1 MRLYYLDR
9 GLESEE
15 VDFVAG
21 VLKLSEPIEQIRI
34 PYVLPAP
41 DPNGGYSERP
51 IIESNLI
58 ENHLLKA
65 GILLDRGKKICL
77 VIPKDIHWHRSLI
90 TAILRLTGYYLCL
103 IQTGDQGKSIKNPED
118 IKIIDME
125 ELIGRNKTDI

>member
-9 GLESEE
+9 RLESEE
-15 VDFVAG
+15 VNFVAG

-34 PYVLPAP
+34 PYVLPAC
-41 DPNGGYSERP
+41 DPNGGYRDRP

-58 ENHLLKA
+58 ENHLLKV

-90 TAILRLTGYYLCL
+90 AAILKLTGYYPCL
-103 IQTGDQGKSIKNPED
+103 IQTGDQGKSIENPED
-118 IKIIDME
+118 IRIVDMK
-125 ELIGRNKTDI
+125 ELIGRTKMDI

>member
-9 GLESEE
+9 RLESEE

-34 PYVLPAP
+34 PYVLPAR
-41 DPNGGYSERP
+41 DPNGGYRERP

-58 ENHLLKA
+58 ENHLLKV

-77 VIPKDIHWHRSLI
+77 VIPKDIHWYRSLI
-90 TAILRLTGYYLCL
+90 AAILKLTGYYPCL
-103 IQTGDQGKSIKNPED
+103 IQTGDQEKSIENPGD
-118 IKIIDME
+118 IKMVDME

>member
-9 GLESEE
+9 RLESKE

-21 VLKLSEPIEQIRI
+21 ILKLSEPIEQIRI
-34 PYVLPAP
+34 PYVLPAR
-41 DPNGGYSERP
+41 DSNGGYRERP

-58 ENHLLKA
+58 ENHLLNV
-65 GILLDRGKKICL
+65 GILLDHGKKICL
-77 VIPKDIHWHRSLI
+77 IIPKDIHWHRSLI
-90 TAILRLTGYYLCL
+90 AAILRLTGYYPCL
-103 IQTGDQGKSIKNPED
+103 IQAGDQGKSIKNPGD